1 MRARR
6 LVARLGLGLLVLS
19 TATSAVGWYDATRP
33 RGGHQ
38 HFDACHELPDGTLV
52 LDYTFGAGDKVTA
65 SVEPTASAFVASLH
79 LEQVA
84 GGPVPAIALHGQ
96 LRFDSFG
103 GLRGRPVKYDDGT
116 TLPCDA
122 GAA

>member
-1 MRARR
+1 MRARC

-84 GGPVPAIALHGQ
+84 GP
-96 LRFDSFG
+96 R
-103 GLRGRPVKYDDGT
+103 
-116 TLPCDA
+116 PCDRPA
-122 GAA
+122 RAVAIRLVRGSTGATGET